1 MHEQLTHLP
10 HTTIPLFNSGILY
23 ICRTPKEWIDA
34 HNQLNAEPNLL
45 DRVGGANTFKNTQGG
60 LDIHLIGVFDN
71 KPSTIAHEVAHIVFD
86 ICHTVGI
93 EVQTGQANETFCY
106 LLDCLVDFVEKANQ

>member
-10 HTTIPLFNSGILY
+10 HTTIPLFKSGIIYL
-23 ICRTPKEWIDA
+23 CRTKDEWINA
-34 HNQLNAEPNLL
+34 HKTLGGNATLL
-45 DRVGGANTFKNTQGG
+45 DRAGGANTFKNTQGG

-86 ICHTVGI
+86 ICQTVGI
-93 EVQTGQANETFCY
+93 EVKTGQANETFCY
-106 LLDCLVDFVEKANQ
+106 LLDYLVDFVEKANQ